1 MLYMFI
7 RIPPPPLPSSLSPSP
22 LPSSY
27 SPLSTPPF
35 LPIAIAIKESV
46 HVGDKAS
53 KRLARGVD
61 DLGKTEKLSTS

>member
-7 RIPPPPLPSSLSPSP
+7 RIPPSPPSSLFLLPSFYSPS
-22 LPSSY
+22 
-27 SPLSTPPF
+27 